1 MKKLTAILLV
11 CVFLAGCAQRVV
23 FTDVPEGS
31 PLAESV
37 ERLAKRGVWKGIPL
51 EELGADEPADRG
63 LFAFLMWGIAGRPK
77 ATGEGFRVTYIDETD
92 YYYSAVYWCVENGY
106 VEWFPKPSEASTPF
120 GPVFPYEKETRESVY
135 DFLYRYAQDAGK
147 VTQSKE
153 IVDLSGFADAGVAE
167 EYCRWLIKNGIVLGN
182 QRDDGLYL
190 DLDEPILRGE
200 LVCLLDRFLTV
211 IEAAE

>member
-1 MKKLTAILLV
+1 MKKLTAMLLV

-77 ATGEGFRVTYIDETD
+77 ATGEGYQPEDVEKTD
-92 YYYSAVYWCVENGY
+92 YYYNAVCWGIENDY
-106 VEWFPKPSEASTPF
+106 VCCFPIPSDGPVTHA
-120 GPVFPYEKETRESVY
+120 PVFPYEKETRESVY
-135 DFLYRYAQDAGK
+135 ASLYRYAWDAGK
-147 VTQSKE
+147 ITPCKS
-153 IVDLSGFADAGVAE
+153 DLNIFADGVEAGRD
-167 EYCRWLIKNGIVLGN
+167 CHWLIDKGVVLGN

-211 IEAAE
+211 IEATK